1 MNLPD
6 EAIIEFQK
14 LYLQLF
20 EVDIPFETAKIEAE
34 NFIKYFDLISTT

>member
-6 EAIIEFQK
+6 EAVNEFRN

-20 EVDIPFETAKIEAE
+20 EVDISFETAKIEAE
-34 NFIKYFDLISTT
+34 NFIKYFDLISTV